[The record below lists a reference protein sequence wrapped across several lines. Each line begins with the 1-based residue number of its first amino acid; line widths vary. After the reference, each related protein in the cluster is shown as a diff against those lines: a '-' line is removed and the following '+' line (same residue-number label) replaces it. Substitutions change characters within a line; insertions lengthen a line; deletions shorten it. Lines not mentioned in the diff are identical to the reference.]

1 MKTQKILTVAALM
14 VVSYTVGKC
23 RGISNLGKI
32 VDKTLK
38 KNYGLHID
46 KICYDLLRGKMAVDI
61 SIDDE
66 EEIDEFEEIEE
77 TEK

>member
-23 RGISNLGKI
+23 RGICNLGKI

-38 KNYGLHID
+38 KDHGLHID
-46 KICYDLLRGKMAVDI
+46 KVCYDILRGKIAVDI
-61 SIDDE
+61 VADKE
-66 EEIDEFEEIEE
+66 EKE
-77 TEK
+77 TAE